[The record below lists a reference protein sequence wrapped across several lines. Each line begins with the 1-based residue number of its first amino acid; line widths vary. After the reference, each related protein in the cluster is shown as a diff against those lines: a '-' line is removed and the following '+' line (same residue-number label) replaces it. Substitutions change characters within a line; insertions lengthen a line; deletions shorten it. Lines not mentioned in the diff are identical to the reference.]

1 MSRQIQFRRGTADE
15 HKNFTGAEGEITVDL
30 TNKTLRVHD
39 GVTAGGTML
48 ARADALN
55 GADYVVAWQT
65 PTAENNYAWYRKYKS
80 GWVEQ
85 GGIYSVGKLNDGAAI
100 SGAITPHIQMAD
112 NAYYVSLVPT
122 SPANY
127 NRLFANLGPRTNNE
141 FYFGVRNIGGT
152 TSDIS
157 VCWQASGF
165 TATPVSQQ

>member
-55 GADYVVAWQT
+55 GADYVIAWQT
-65 PTAENNYAWYRKYKS
+65 PTAENNYTWFRKYKS

-85 GGIYSVGKLNDGAAI
+85 GGISQSQNVTLPVAMSNNMYLIHLTGRSNVENNNVFVHGIREATNYGFITQCNVLN
-100 SGAITPHIQMAD
+100 
-112 NAYYVSLVPT
+112 
-122 SPANY
+122 
-127 NRLFANLGPRTNNE
+127 
-141 FYFGVRNIGGT
+141 
-152 TSDIS
+152 
-157 VCWQASGF
+157 ASGNSAAANESPKYWLVCGF
-165 TATPVSQQ
+165 SN